1 MKKNLLAAL
10 VCTAL
15 VTAGCGGSSGGSS
28 ITGALDGGITGGGTT
43 DGGTTDGGTTGDGTT
58 GGGTTGTGTTGGTTD
73 GGTTGGTTGTTD
85 GGTVGE
91 DRSRPPSGTVLT
103 SSLSGASVVSNGTT
117 GSAGVGPVVNNI
129 NNPNSFPRLALG
141 DFWWVNNAFNFNNT
155 GFTGWTQQITLA
167 GSDGNLVPTV
177 NYDWGAEAD
186 LNNEFA
192 TSSFPELIFGAKSE
206 FERSGPFSATGLPIE
221 NPLLPNEINIS
232 YDYQFNQN
240 ATSSPTGDI
249 DPQGQP
255 NVDDSG
261 FNVVVE
267 SFWHDSCDIERKGEP
282 DDNQIFEMMVW
293 LHIGKRGPSAE
304 GRNGSVGT
312 FTTTDG
318 VTYDV
323 FTKTDAFF
331 RGESGVR
338 NFLAFVAQEETFSG
352 TLPYHEFMNQALNNL
367 DAYGTGWR
375 FLQDTDCFAN
385 ILLGS
390 EVWYGAA
397 SFQWNDVTIEQVY

>member
-1 MKKNLLAAL
+1 MDN
-10 VCTAL
+10 
-15 VTAGCGGSSGGSS
+15 
-28 ITGALDGGITGGGTT
+28 
-43 DGGTTDGGTTGDGTT
+43 
-58 GGGTTGTGTTGGTTD
+58 
-73 GGTTGGTTGTTD
+73 
-85 GGTVGE
+85 
-91 DRSRPPSGTVLT
+91 
-103 SSLSGASVVSNGTT
+103 
-117 GSAGVGPVVNNI
+117 
-129 NNPNSFPRLALG
+129 
-141 DFWWVNNAFNFNNT
+141 
-155 GFTGWTQQITLA
+155 
-167 GSDGNLVPTV
+167 
-177 NYDWGAEAD
+177 
-186 LNNEFA
+186 
-192 TSSFPELIFGAKSE
+192 
-206 FERSGPFSATGLPIE
+206 
-221 NPLLPNEINIS
+221 
-232 YDYQFNQN
+232 
-240 ATSSPTGDI
+240 
-249 DPQGQP
+249 
-255 NVDDSG
+255 SG

-267 SFWHDSCDIERKGEP
+267 SFWHDSCDIERKGGP

-312 FTTTDG
+312 FTTSDG

-375 FLQDTDCFAN
+375 FLQDSDCFAN

-397 SFQWNDVTIEQVY
+397 SFQWNDVTIQQVY

>member
-1 MKKNLLAAL
+1 MDN
-10 VCTAL
+10 
-15 VTAGCGGSSGGSS
+15 
-28 ITGALDGGITGGGTT
+28 
-43 DGGTTDGGTTGDGTT
+43 
-58 GGGTTGTGTTGGTTD
+58 
-73 GGTTGGTTGTTD
+73 
-85 GGTVGE
+85 
-91 DRSRPPSGTVLT
+91 
-103 SSLSGASVVSNGTT
+103 
-117 GSAGVGPVVNNI
+117 
-129 NNPNSFPRLALG
+129 
-141 DFWWVNNAFNFNNT
+141 
-155 GFTGWTQQITLA
+155 
-167 GSDGNLVPTV
+167 
-177 NYDWGAEAD
+177 
-186 LNNEFA
+186 
-192 TSSFPELIFGAKSE
+192 
-206 FERSGPFSATGLPIE
+206 
-221 NPLLPNEINIS
+221 
-232 YDYQFNQN
+232 
-240 ATSSPTGDI
+240 
-249 DPQGQP
+249 
-255 NVDDSG
+255 SG

-312 FTTTDG
+312 FTTSDG

-352 TLPYHEFMNQALNNL
+352 TLPYHEFMNQALTNL

-397 SFQWNDVTIEQVY
+397 SFQWNDVTIQQVY